1 MKQKTKKKPKLPSLP
16 LSPPPPAL
24 LFGQRVDFTH
34 APPPTKPTDCA
45 APSLQSVDIDHN
57 TPRQRWQPS
66 HRHHRPLAPMVFSR
80 LRLGAPNLRQP

>member
-1 MKQKTKKKPKLPSLP
+1 MKQKTKKSLSCLLFPSL
-16 LSPPPPAL
+16 LLLPPL